1 MYLISAF
8 GILSLLLACI
18 GLYGVISY
26 SVLQRTR
33 EMGIRMALGAKRT
46 KVIGMVLGEGARLT
60 GIGMT
65 AGLFAALALTRLMA
79 NVLYGVQPTDW
90 LTFAIVIPFL
100 AAVALAASYV
110 PAYRASRVDPVTA
123 LRHE

>member
-1 MYLISAF
+1 
-8 GILSLLLACI
+8 
-18 GLYGVISY
+18 
-26 SVLQRTR
+26 
-33 EMGIRMALGAKRT
+33 MGIRMALGAKRT

-60 GIGMT
+60 GVGMA
-65 AGLFAALALTRLMA
+65 AGLLAALALTRLMA
-79 NVLYGVQPTDW
+79 NVLFGVQPTDW
-90 LTFAIVIPFL
+90 VTFAIVIPLL